1 MIRNLRNTIAHEIA
15 TGGYDYEKTGIPQ
28 EHQYKAADRI
38 IARLKQE
45 SLQGA
50 DLNKEFTKCER

>member
-1 MIRNLRNTIAHEIA
+1 MNIRNTLAHAIAD
-15 TGGYDYEKTGIPQ
+15 GSYDYEKTGKPQ

-38 IARLKQE
+38 VARLKQE
-45 SLQGA
+45 SLRGV